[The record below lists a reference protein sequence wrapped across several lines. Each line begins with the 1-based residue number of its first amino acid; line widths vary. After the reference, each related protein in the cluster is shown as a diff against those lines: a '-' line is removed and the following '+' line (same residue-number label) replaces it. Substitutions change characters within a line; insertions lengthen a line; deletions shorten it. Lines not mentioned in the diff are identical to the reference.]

1 LVTIASSKNTIFPK
15 ISAELNFYTNSG
27 SIESSPSIKIKEKD
41 DYVDKT
47 RIEELRKIVNQKFDF
62 TRLIKLCEEIN
73 IAHQNNSFMSIA
85 MVMRAIID
93 HIPPIFGVSSFGDV
107 ANNYSGS
114 KSFKDSMKLLQRSL
128 RSVADSH
135 LHIQIRNKETLPTF
149 TQVNFKSE
157 LDSLLSEIIR
167 LLK

>member
-1 LVTIASSKNTIFPK
+1 MHKIAYRSRSQNEYEEQFPPQDNPQPFPCYNPP
-15 ISAELNFYTNSG
+15 AEGVGF
-27 SIESSPSIKIKEKD
+27 EFAFP
-41 DYVDKT
+41 
-47 RIEELRKIVNQKFDF
+47 
-62 TRLIKLCEEIN
+62 
-73 IAHQNNSFMSIA
+73 MSIA
-85 MVMRAIID
+85 MIMRAIID
-93 HIPPIFGVSSFGDV
+93 HIPPIFSVASFAEV

-114 KSFKDSMKLLQRSL
+114 KTFKISMKLLQRSL

-149 TQVNFKSE
+149 TQVNFKAE